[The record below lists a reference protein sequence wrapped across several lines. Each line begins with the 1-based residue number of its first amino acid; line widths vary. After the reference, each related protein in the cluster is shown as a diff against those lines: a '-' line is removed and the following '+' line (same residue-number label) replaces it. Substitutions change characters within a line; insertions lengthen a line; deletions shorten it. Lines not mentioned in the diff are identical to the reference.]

1 MRYLPRTM
9 TNVSGMRRKIFLVA
23 AVALVALPVVA
34 YAEVLAPGPRASF
47 TVRGANIWDP
57 LGHRFIVRG
66 AVIAPGA
73 LTDPAGSIDAKAVA
87 GVRHDA
93 QRLAAMGINTVRLDV
108 SAVVNSDARL
118 AAIKHAVAAARAAHL
133 VVILSVRGG
142 TAEQSLALVRYLAAT
157 FHKDRSVWLQPAF
170 DPSCDGATADRN
182 RCISWSAWRAEQ
194 RRLVQAIRG
203 AGMHS
208 PILLSTPR
216 RSGDLRLLANYHLTD
231 RGIIYG
237 VHFHGGPRT
246 KLTLANQKRLGKL
259 FAGPRTRK
267 FAIIVDDLSRVGP
280 SGRIDT
286 PGWTDDFTA
295 FVANWT
301 VNRGGDGAIGAAW
314 TRSTPNA
321 LRARRGANLSRFGA
335 TYASRFL
342 ALTYAM
348 DHPKRA
354 PRGLRGAL
362 ASGDRGH
369 DVRVFQQDLVER
381 GYLAKVGVTGVY
393 DYGTEQAVMALQG
406 YNDLNRGG
414 TRDGIATAAVRAL
427 AAGGERPKSKHGGP
441 AHVEVSLS
449 QQVLMLV
456 RKGGVVARAIHVSS
470 GAGGKTPAGN
480 FTVYSKATMSWSRPF
495 KAWLPFASY
504 FSGGYALHQYP
515 VVPGYPASHGCV
527 RMPSTEARRVY
538 AFATLHMPVFV
549 A

>member
-1 MRYLPRTM
+1 MRYLARTM
-9 TNVSGMRRKIFLVA
+9 TNVSGMRKKLLIAAAVSLVSLPVA
-23 AVALVALPVVA
+23 A
-34 YAEVLAPGPRASF
+34 YAGALAPGPHASF
-47 TVRGANIWDP
+47 TVRGANIQDP

-66 AVIAPGA
+66 AVIAPGS
-73 LTDPAGSIDAKAVA
+73 LTSPAGTMDAKALA
-87 GVRHDA
+87 GVRRDA
-93 QRLAAMGINTVRLDV
+93 HRLAAMGVNTVRLDV
-108 SAVVNSDARL
+108 SAVANTDERL
-118 AAIKHAVAAARAAHL
+118 AAIRKAVAAARSAHL
-133 VVILSVRGG
+133 VVILSVHGG
-142 TAEQSLALVRYLAAT
+142 DAEQALTFVSYLAAK

-194 RRLVQAIRG
+194 QSLVHAIRR

-216 RSGDLRLLANYHLTD
+216 RSGDLRLLAHYHLTD
-231 RGIIYG
+231 KGIVYG

-246 KLTLANQKRLGKL
+246 KLTLANRKRLGKL

-280 SGRIDT
+280 SGRVDR
-286 PGWTDDFTA
+286 PGWTGDFTA

-301 VNRGGDGAIGAAW
+301 INRGGDGAIGSAW
-314 TRSTPNA
+314 TRYGKDA
-321 LRARRGANLSRFGA
+321 LRARRGANLSTFGA

-348 DHPKRA
+348 DHATRA

-362 ASGDRGH
+362 ASGDTGH
-369 DVRVFQQDLVER
+369 DVRVLQQDLVER
-381 GYLAKVGVTGVY
+381 GYLATDEITGTY

-414 TRDGIATAAVRAL
+414 TRDGIATPVVRAL
-427 AAGGERPKSKHGGP
+427 AAGGERPKPKHGGP
-441 AHVEVSLS
+441 AHVEVSLG

-480 FTVYSKATMSWSRPF
+480 FAVYSKATMSWSKPF

-504 FSGGYALHQYP
+504 FVGGYALHEYP
-515 VVPGYPASHGCV
+515 IVPGYPASHGCV